1 MLVISLQ
8 EMGAVVEMKL
18 PQLQAALS
26 RLSSCGLFYWSRLLL
41 RLLPSLDHITV
52 PCQATAL
59 LVFIRHMLSCIILD
73 TTTTALPST
82 LPSPVIPTPLI

>member
-26 RLSSCGLFYWSRLLL
+26 RLSSCGLFHWSRLLL

-52 PCQATAL
+52 PCQASL
-59 LVFIRHMLSCIILD
+59 LQVPVCGDPLS
-73 TTTTALPST
+73 P
-82 LPSPVIPTPLI
+82 PP